1 MHTIISPSK
10 LAKHIAQSLCF
21 ICLLC
26 SISCSGD
33 SETEKYQKSRNNII
47 DVRDQVKEIVI
58 EDVMIGRIAWPYII
72 DKYLLIGDYE
82 SPDQQIHLFD
92 RNSFRYIT
100 STATKGQGPGE
111 IAGLGCIAYD
121 KNRRSFYVTDHG
133 KLKIFSY
140 NLDSVLANPDYKPE
154 VKMDMKAELFPDSYQ
169 YIDDTL
175 CIGRVIKPIGTND
188 FKPYVAKWN
197 MLTGEVDLMKYEH
210 PDIRKARFTEAVS
223 VEHNRYI
230 QAYGRNDLLT
240 ICNLDG
246 ELICNIYG
254 PKWTSESSQT
264 SYFRNPA
271 FCGDKIIVTYSGGNY
286 LTDGSYPT
294 KLMIFNLDGNYLQTL
309 ETGYKISYF
318 CYDPDNNRLILN
330 MNDDIQ
336 FCYLD
341 LNGIVG

>member
-1 MHTIISPSK
+1 MHTIISPSQ

-33 SETEKYQKSRNNII
+33 SETEKYQKSRDNII
-47 DVRDQVKEIVI
+47 DVRDQIKEIVI
-58 EDVMIGRIAWPYII
+58 EDIMIGRIAWPYII

-82 SPDQQIHLFD
+82 SPDQQIHIFD

-140 NLDSVLANPDYKPE
+140 NLDSVLVNPDYMPE
-154 VKMDMKAELFPDSYQ
+154 VKMNMKVELFPDSYR
-169 YIDDTL
+169 YINDTL

-197 MLTGEVDLMKYEH
+197 MLTGKIDLMKYEH
-210 PDIRKARFTEAVS
+210 PDISKVRFYTTVS
-223 VEHNRYI
+223 EENNMYVVCYTHH
-230 QAYGRNDLLT
+230 DLMTL
-240 ICNLDG
+240 CNLDG
-246 ELICNIYG
+246 DLICNIYG
-254 PKWTSESSQT
+254 PKWTSDVTQICHFWNAE
-264 SYFRNPA
+264 
-271 FCGDKIIVTYSGGNY
+271 FCGDKIIAAYSGGDHRTEAY
-286 LTDGSYPT
+286 YPT
-294 KLMIFNLDGNYLQTL
+294 KFLVFNLKGDYLQTL

-336 FCYLD
+336 FGYLD
-341 LNGIVG
+341 LNGN